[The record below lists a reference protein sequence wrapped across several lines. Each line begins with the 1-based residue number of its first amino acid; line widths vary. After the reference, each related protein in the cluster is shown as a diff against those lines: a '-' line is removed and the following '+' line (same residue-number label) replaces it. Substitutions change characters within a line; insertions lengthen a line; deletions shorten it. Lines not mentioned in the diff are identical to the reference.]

1 LNEGAS
7 SPKPFANGVVRNGGT
22 PDERISDCR
31 DVLGFNLLA
40 SISTANAV
48 ILNLAKAT
56 CVPARKSWSMMALVL
71 RAKSKK

>member
-1 LNEGAS
+1 M
-7 SPKPFANGVVRNGGT
+7 K
-22 PDERISDCR
+22 RISDCR